1 MKILRI
7 TLAIV
12 IVTLSSY
19 SLITGVTGIIMP
31 YVLLLIGLLCLLM
44 GITEF
49 RKRKPSAFTMFLAAG
64 FSLFVGVY
72 TL

>member
-1 MKILRI
+1 
-7 TLAIV
+7 
-12 IVTLSSY
+12 
-19 SLITGVTGIIMP
+19 
-31 YVLLLIGLLCLLM
+31 M

-49 RKRKPSAFTMFLAAG
+49 QKRKPSAFTMFLAAG

>member
-1 MKILRI
+1 
-7 TLAIV
+7 
-12 IVTLSSY
+12 
-19 SLITGVTGIIMP
+19 
-31 YVLLLIGLLCLLM
+31 M

>member
-19 SLITGVTGIIMP
+19 SLITGVTGIMP

-49 RKRKPSAFTMFLAAG
+49 RKRKPTAFTMFLAAG